1 MNPSPP
7 RLSTLSSCYPPS
19 LSHTMASEDVDY
31 YALLGIESTA
41 TSGEIRKA
49 YRQKSLKVHPDRNPD
64 DPQAAALFHELSI
77 AVDVL
82 SDPSKR
88 STFDSL
94 LAARNA
100 RKARFA
106 ALDNKRKAMAEE
118 LERSE
123 RESKRAREGERSKK
137 MEVERLK
144 EEGRRLREERAR
156 QAQGAEEGRRKVREE
171 EERRRVEEQR
181 ANGRTNGA
189 PAEVVELGPLDKT
202 LKIKWLKSAHPSLVD
217 DASVTAFLER
227 TLAPANPD
235 IDSVVLSSKT
245 LANPSKGKHGSGVL
259 AFKTLSAAVR
269 VVKGKEA
276 DPEGRWKG
284 FEVGWAAG
292 GAFTATSSTICVS
305 ASIRRTLLLLCPRL
319 DRRRLDPRS
328 PTTER
333 AREADGRDAAAG
345 RGGRGS
351 GAMNELLLHV
361 RRCRVRGALMRGG
374 VGESEALWL
383 AHWALHDSRVHA
395 TSLTMATA
403 ASPAPPP
410 PHPVLSSPILYL
422 SGLPSS
428 VADEEIVEA
437 LKDCLRLRLFLQ
449 RDEQNPT
456 VPMSGKIEFET
467 LDKAERAY
475 ATCNNQRLSSGHI
488 LLLSFSPPSS
498 SSTDLEPQATP
509 RIIKHLARPFT
520 ASHLFSLCRPFG
532 PIHSATLLLA
542 PSPAGG
548 PPKFKGQ
555 ALVTFY
561 DEHHAEEM
569 QRGLHFTEVG
579 GQSVAVQ
586 VWDAKRAAGGRGRAS
601 LGTTPSPGLSPNE
614 KVSRWAATQQETP
627 SKYSR
632 YAGLAATGPSTPS
645 TMPMRR
651 DVSGASS
658 TMSRLSSE
666 AGETVQGGGGGAG
679 GAGQAGSDPRNL
691 FIKNLDPCLSVP
703 ALTALFSPFGALT
716 STTIAL
722 DPLTNRSKGFG
733 FVAFERAEDAE
744 RALRGVDG
752 MQVGGRRVTV
762 RVHEKREVRRER
774 LEREFAREK
783 KKEEEGVE
791 EVREGMEGLST
802 GPTTPSSSP
811 SRTTKPVSPLSPS
824 DATSTPPQPQPAESN
839 EESEHDRLAAAVREV
854 LGPDVPAEKRGEV
867 IKLLESLPKK
877 DRKMCLFNSEFC
889 RRKVEDA
896 LGILEAEDEGEE
908 EKVEAPTAPPTQPM
922 SLSTL
927 AALPCSQI
935 LPLLPSLSPPLLPS
949 PSDTAPTTTFMDS
962 LSGKPVSE
970 VKQRLGEKVFRV
982 VKECARERGVKGAPR
997 ITIDLLDSEPDL
1009 RALALIAL
1017 HYRPVVA
1024 EKVVLVAARL
1034 AEEGRG
1040 NISRLR
1046 CASLSSLFHT
1056 RTQNTHARKMATVN
1070 EKQPATDAPLA
1081 HETAIHRALDYPV
1094 IKDTLS
1100 TFDHYAHSHPYISSL
1115 YSRTL
1120 SLSRQILAH
1129 VQPVLP
1135 LELADQYANKTLDVV
1150 EKYVPQVKMETGELI
1165 GKARG
1170 PADAAFQTA
1179 QEYRQGLQSRIS
1191 PVTDQLYQRITTSQA
1206 HLSSLQDRLQKTI
1219 KQLPHDTESLQST
1232 LHSILNEVDGLVKSA
1247 QSIPANAQATAK
1259 PVFDGVV
1266 EAADHIR
1273 KEVTRTDIP
1282 MGARAQNVLTYTQD
1296 RLQPVVEQI
1305 KSFVLKKKDEVAET
1319 VEEKEGEGEKQ
1330 EWASRD
1336 PILTAVG
1343 SHRHRPR
1350 SLPPRLLASER
1361 MSPAPRVRVSAGP
1374 SLSSLE
1380 PISING
1386 PPLSI
1391 SSTSWEG
1398 SISVRLKDYPGLKEG
1413 EGEGLEEGVTW
1424 SISFEGRWKG
1434 EVSAEEVVSLL
1445 SLLLLSLKGGKE
1457 GSADGFCEDRR
1468 VAQMFGN
1475 VWEKPIKSY
1484 GTAAALRFMR
1494 YVDPSLECDL
1504 YADKPWA
1511 LSPLF
1516 ATLQYMSVRE
1526 HPPTEPLPP
1535 FKPDSFP
1542 EDLSPL
1548 LPSSDAPSLVGNPS
1562 ARRSYFSKSPHR
1574 SQTLLTPSH
1583 ILRAD
1588 FSHGF
1593 INFDSLSVS
1602 LPGGLSFSLAKYWNG
1617 EPVVFS
1623 CQRKGTGEKWF
1634 VVSFVLEGDGEGG
1647 EGKGEGEKESED
1659 PVSTPSLVLKRFVSP
1674 RTSSST
1680 RLDDHDPRDQA
1691 MSTDGTGRCL
1701 VCYAAMK
1708 NRCSRCA
1715 GAGVDLFFCSPEHQK
1730 LAWQGHRL
1738 FCGPSAYQLVF
1749 PGLSDE
1755 ELTAVFENLYK
1766 PQAMPNRGLFK
1777 PSDIFS
1783 LDGQMTPEL
1792 LEGFIREELTKTA
1805 PKHQD
1810 SSPQYLLMR
1819 LRTIYPLESLSLS
1832 AQLLSRFSNIM
1843 DRFVA
1848 RGMNLGCDV
1857 VAPMV
1862 ALRTSPPRLHCH
1874 DSDRARSQAANSQG
1888 RSGLHFLG
1896 TDLELVP
1903 SASLEFEIVESHF
1916 YGLNALDKVLAKHFI
1931 SSRTSSSTRLDKH
1944 DPRDRAMST
1953 DGTGRCLVCYAETKN
1968 RCSRCGEAGIDLFF
1982 CSPEHQKLA
1991 WPGHR
1996 IFCGPNAFPLL
2007 FPYFTDAELE
2017 DLFTKLEQPSFGED
2031 GRTTLLAS
2039 LQKSWSWNL
2048 KLEEVK
2054 SLLRRCTLT
2063 AKDREPL
2070 DSSWAQFFLSA
2081 FRAVPDEGKIAT
2093 AYLLW
2098 ALATWVKTL
2107 LRADNVSFPQLTGDR
2122 TWPETEILHR
2132 ALAIETIINHSNA
2145 GGSHAEEEAYYES
2158 NLITANLALQAY
2170 LKDAFPTE
2178 RAAAFHRAL
2187 AQRFLWDVMW
2197 KFGGGGVATG

>member
-1 MNPSPP
+1 
-7 RLSTLSSCYPPS
+7 
-19 LSHTMASEDVDY
+19 
-31 YALLGIESTA
+31 
-41 TSGEIRKA
+41 
-49 YRQKSLKVHPDRNPD
+49 
-64 DPQAAALFHELSI
+64 
-77 AVDVL
+77 
-82 SDPSKR
+82 
-88 STFDSL
+88 
-94 LAARNA
+94 
-100 RKARFA
+100 
-106 ALDNKRKAMAEE
+106 
-118 LERSE
+118 
-123 RESKRAREGERSKK
+123 
-137 MEVERLK
+137 
-144 EEGRRLREERAR
+144 
-156 QAQGAEEGRRKVREE
+156 
-171 EERRRVEEQR
+171 
-181 ANGRTNGA
+181 
-189 PAEVVELGPLDKT
+189 
-202 LKIKWLKSAHPSLVD
+202 
-217 DASVTAFLER
+217 
-227 TLAPANPD
+227 
-235 IDSVVLSSKT
+235 
-245 LANPSKGKHGSGVL
+245 
-259 AFKTLSAAVR
+259 
-269 VVKGKEA
+269 
-276 DPEGRWKG
+276 
-284 FEVGWAAG
+284 
-292 GAFTATSSTICVS
+292 
-305 ASIRRTLLLLCPRL
+305 
-319 DRRRLDPRS
+319 
-328 PTTER
+328 
-333 AREADGRDAAAG
+333 
-345 RGGRGS
+345 
-351 GAMNELLLHV
+351 
-361 RRCRVRGALMRGG
+361 
-374 VGESEALWL
+374 
-383 AHWALHDSRVHA
+383 
-395 TSLTMATA
+395 MATA

-548 PPKFKGQ
+548 PPRFKGQ

-733 FVAFERAEDAE
+733 F
-744 RALRGVDG
+744 
-752 MQVGGRRVTV
+752 
-762 RVHEKREVRRER
+762 
-774 LEREFAREK
+774 
-783 KKEEEGVE
+783 
-791 EVREGMEGLST
+791 
-802 GPTTPSSSP
+802 PTTPSSSP

-908 EKVEAPTAPPTQPM
+908 EK
-922 SLSTL
+922 
-927 AALPCSQI
+927 
-935 LPLLPSLSPPLLPS
+935 
-949 PSDTAPTTTFMDS
+949 
-962 LSGKPVSE
+962 PVSE

-1024 EKVVLVAARL
+1024 EKVVL
-1034 AEEGRG
+1034 
-1040 NISRLR
+1040 
-1046 CASLSSLFHT
+1046 
-1056 RTQNTHARKMATVN
+1056 MATVN

-1081 HETAIHRALDYPV
+1081 HETAIHRVRPHLFLVKTRSTTHTRATQALDYPV

-1179 QEYRQGLQSRIS
+1179 QEYRQGIQSRIS

-1330 EWASRD
+1330 
-1336 PILTAVG
+1336 
-1343 SHRHRPR
+1343 
-1350 SLPPRLLASER
+1350 
-1361 MSPAPRVRVSAGP
+1361 
-1374 SLSSLE
+1374 
-1380 PISING
+1380 
-1386 PPLSI
+1386 
-1391 SSTSWEG
+1391 
-1398 SISVRLKDYPGLKEG
+1398 
-1413 EGEGLEEGVTW
+1413 
-1424 SISFEGRWKG
+1424 
-1434 EVSAEEVVSLL
+1434 
-1445 SLLLLSLKGGKE
+1445 
-1457 GSADGFCEDRR
+1457 
-1468 VAQMFGN
+1468 
-1475 VWEKPIKSY
+1475 
-1484 GTAAALRFMR
+1484 
-1494 YVDPSLECDL
+1494 
-1504 YADKPWA
+1504 
-1511 LSPLF
+1511 
-1516 ATLQYMSVRE
+1516 
-1526 HPPTEPLPP
+1526 
-1535 FKPDSFP
+1535 
-1542 EDLSPL
+1542 
-1548 LPSSDAPSLVGNPS
+1548 
-1562 ARRSYFSKSPHR
+1562 
-1574 SQTLLTPSH
+1574 
-1583 ILRAD
+1583 
-1588 FSHGF
+1588 
-1593 INFDSLSVS
+1593 
-1602 LPGGLSFSLAKYWNG
+1602 
-1617 EPVVFS
+1617 
-1623 CQRKGTGEKWF
+1623 
-1634 VVSFVLEGDGEGG
+1634 
-1647 EGKGEGEKESED
+1647 
-1659 PVSTPSLVLKRFVSP
+1659 
-1674 RTSSST
+1674 
-1680 RLDDHDPRDQA
+1680 
-1691 MSTDGTGRCL
+1691 
-1701 VCYAAMK
+1701 
-1708 NRCSRCA
+1708 
-1715 GAGVDLFFCSPEHQK
+1715 
-1730 LAWQGHRL
+1730 
-1738 FCGPSAYQLVF
+1738 
-1749 PGLSDE
+1749 
-1755 ELTAVFENLYK
+1755 
-1766 PQAMPNRGLFK
+1766 
-1777 PSDIFS
+1777 
-1783 LDGQMTPEL
+1783 
-1792 LEGFIREELTKTA
+1792 
-1805 PKHQD
+1805 
-1810 SSPQYLLMR
+1810 
-1819 LRTIYPLESLSLS
+1819 
-1832 AQLLSRFSNIM
+1832 
-1843 DRFVA
+1843 
-1848 RGMNLGCDV
+1848 
-1857 VAPMV
+1857 
-1862 ALRTSPPRLHCH
+1862 
-1874 DSDRARSQAANSQG
+1874 
-1888 RSGLHFLG
+1888 
-1896 TDLELVP
+1896 
-1903 SASLEFEIVESHF
+1903 
-1916 YGLNALDKVLAKHFI
+1916 
-1931 SSRTSSSTRLDKH
+1931 
-1944 DPRDRAMST
+1944 
-1953 DGTGRCLVCYAETKN
+1953 
-1968 RCSRCGEAGIDLFF
+1968 
-1982 CSPEHQKLA
+1982 
-1991 WPGHR
+1991 
-1996 IFCGPNAFPLL
+1996 
-2007 FPYFTDAELE
+2007 
-2017 DLFTKLEQPSFGED
+2017 
-2031 GRTTLLAS
+2031 
-2039 LQKSWSWNL
+2039 
-2048 KLEEVK
+2048 
-2054 SLLRRCTLT
+2054 
-2063 AKDREPL
+2063 
-2070 DSSWAQFFLSA
+2070 
-2081 FRAVPDEGKIAT
+2081 
-2093 AYLLW
+2093 
-2098 ALATWVKTL
+2098 
-2107 LRADNVSFPQLTGDR
+2107 
-2122 TWPETEILHR
+2122 
-2132 ALAIETIINHSNA
+2132 
-2145 GGSHAEEEAYYES
+2145 
-2158 NLITANLALQAY
+2158 
-2170 LKDAFPTE
+2170 
-2178 RAAAFHRAL
+2178 
-2187 AQRFLWDVMW
+2187 
-2197 KFGGGGVATG
+2197 